1 MPASSGPR
9 RQAPRASDAVEKV
22 PVLSKVVRRSSRNP
36 QRGKTRTNKPV
47 TAEAERK
54 PSAVIDMVQ
63 SSLGEDLPLG
73 RRASTK
79 QPCVRRKRGEQQAD
93 TACYSAAGPP
103 LETPASALQS
113 SAG

>member
-73 RRASTK
+73 RRASSHVCGGK
-79 QPCVRRKRGEQQAD
+79 EENNGQI
-93 TACYSAAGPP
+93 P
-103 LETPASALQS
+103 LVTPLLARL
-113 SAG
+113 

>member
-73 RRASTK
+73 RRASSQVCGGKEKNNGQIPLDT
-79 QPCVRRKRGEQQAD
+79 PLRRLRA
-93 TACYSAAGPP
+93 P
-103 LETPASALQS
+103 L
-113 SAG
+113 